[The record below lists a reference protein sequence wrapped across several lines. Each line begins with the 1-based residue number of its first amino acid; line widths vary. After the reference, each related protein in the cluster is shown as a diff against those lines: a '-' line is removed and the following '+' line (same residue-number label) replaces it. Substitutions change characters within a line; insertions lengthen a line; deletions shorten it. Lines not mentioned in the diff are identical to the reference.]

1 MYIQQDASAAFPF
14 LSRVQAIFAT
24 LVHAVKIIRTG
35 DNAAQSNASAR
46 RLERQL
52 RYDIGEI
59 DYDPR
64 RTKSLDNPSSHEL
77 QPWSHYYLR

>member
-14 LSRVQAIFAT
+14 WSRVQSIFAT
-24 LVHAVKIIRTG
+24 LARAVKIIRA
-35 DNAAQSNASAR
+35 DKNAAQSNASAA
-46 RLERQL
+46 RLERHL

-64 RTKSLDNPSSHEL
+64 RTRSLDNPSSHAL
-77 QPWSHYYLR
+77 QPWSHY